1 MSWKNETL
9 IGGNM
14 EWKASFPRF
23 GTEEEALDHAR
34 AIRDRWFS
42 VREIRAVE
50 SRDKVNARWTD
61 GELILLGE
69 IA

>member
-1 MSWKNETL
+1 
-9 IGGNM
+9 M
-14 EWKASFPRF
+14 EGFFPSVRNK
-23 GTEEEALDHAR
+23 EEALDHAR

-42 VREIRAVE
+42 VRRE
-50 SRDKVNARWTD
+50 SARSKYRDKVNARWTD